1 MGLRDKEQLAHQQ
14 LQLCTQSGSISWVS
28 APFKEP
34 KQNKHRTPPPKKV
47 LYLLIIPFSSILFP
61 CYTETP
67 VIAFSVNYNLSQDMY
82 LQPIFFYTLIII
94 KKIKKRERNKKK
106 KKERGKKEGKKWGEK
121 KEKKKGGKKG
131 GKKKRKKKRTG
142 REKKRQKKNKPGN
155 QMTTVDTLKFPVNRF
170 IIAAS
175 SVWKYKQFPHLII
188 GRIWGSLTLPRQRIR
203 CATAELCSVACI
215 LCFPFI
221 CLFKVS
227 KTFFFP
233 KTIKV
238 ILSFKIDT
246 CV

>member
-14 LQLCTQSGSISWVS
+14 LQLCTQSGFISWVS

-34 KQNKHRTPPPKKV
+34 RTPPPQKL
-47 LYLLIIPFSSILFP
+47 LYLSIIPLSSILFL
-61 CYTETP
+61 CYRKTP
-67 VIAFSVNYNLSQDMY
+67 VIAFCVNYYLSQDLY
-82 LQPIFFYTLIII
+82 LQPIFFLHL
-94 KKIKKRERNKKK
+94 
-106 KKERGKKEGKKWGEK
+106 
-121 KEKKKGGKKG
+121 KKKGGGG
-131 GKKKRKKKRTG
+131 GKG
-142 REKKRQKKNKPGN
+142 RGEYRN

-215 LCFPFI
+215 LCFL
-221 CLFKVS
+221 LFAFS
-227 KTFFFP
+227 RSPRLFP
-233 KTIKV
+233 ETIKV
-238 ILSFKIDT
+238 ILSSKIDT

>member
-34 KQNKHRTPPPKKV
+34 KQNKHRTPPPKK
-47 LYLLIIPFSSILFP
+47 LPYLPIIPLSSILFP
-61 CYTETP
+61 CYTKAP
-67 VIAFSVNYNLSQDMY
+67 VIAFCVNYYFSQDLY
-82 LQPIFFYTLIII
+82 LQPIFFYT
-94 KKIKKRERNKKK
+94 
-106 KKERGKKEGKKWGEK
+106 EK
-121 KEKKKGGKKG
+121 
-131 GKKKRKKKRTG
+131 
-142 REKKRQKKNKPGN
+142 NPKPKPRN

-215 LCFPFI
+215 LCFL
-221 CLFKVS
+221 LFAFS
-227 KTFFFP
+227 RSQRLFP
-233 KTIKV
+233 ETIKV
-238 ILSFKIDT
+238 ILSFKTDT